1 MTKRILSLLMC
12 LLLVAGMA
20 AVAEEAVQTD
30 YTAGTP
36 WMDPDILGNVTED
49 TPTDPKD
56 NFALYVNKD
65 SILSA
70 EMPSGVPAAGPSI
83 DAELQT
89 FYDMV
94 GMYMQDAPEGH
105 DAQLAYN
112 LYWLLMDW
120 DSRNAVGVEP
130 LKQLTDKVEAISSI
144 EEMSRYLV
152 ETPSEEQIHS
162 VWQAG
167 GTVNFN
173 DSSSMIFAVM
183 PKELMLGDAGE
194 YTQETQLGTQT
205 REATGVFVQKML
217 VKLGY
222 TEEEAAAKYQNCLD
236 FEGMLAPAMYPDSVK
251 KSPEYI
257 SLINNILTLDE
268 MKALQGNLPILEV
281 NTAMGYPEMDQYMV
295 GEPEYIK
302 KLNELWTDENLTLI
316 KDCFIVHGM
325 TSYASRLDRECYDWL
340 QELQNTISGTSGG
353 TLPDEMRCS
362 STVSSLLKW
371 PVAQLY
377 SETYLK
383 QEDKERIAGMVE
395 EIRAAY
401 HGILNEADW
410 LTEETR
416 AKAIEKLEAI
426 QKNVLYPDSWD
437 AYSCEDLNY
446 AGPQEGG
453 TLWDAYMVI
462 DRYGV
467 QESVKLM
474 EEPLDHT
481 KWPDEAKPNTY
492 NCFYMPNYNGIY
504 ILGAYT
510 RPLGDISA
518 LSDEELYAKLGVT
531 IGHEF
536 SHAFDPTGS
545 QFDKDGNMNLWWTEE
560 DGMAFYEKTAKLV
573 AFYDAIQPW
582 EGQSC
587 NGNVLS
593 GEACA
598 DLAGMKVVLRI
609 AAEKEG
615 FDYDAFF
622 RAYAENYM
630 MVMTPELA
638 LQLSADTHPL
648 NYLRINIVLQHF
660 DEFLNLYDIHEGD
673 GMYLAPED
681 RVDIW

>member
-20 AVAEEAVQTD
+20 AVAEEAAQTD

-94 GMYMQDAPEGH
+94 GMYKQDAPEGH

-152 ETPSEEQIHS
+152 ETPAEEQIHS

-183 PKELMLGDAGE
+183 PKELILGDAGE
-194 YTQETQLGTQT
+194 YTQETQLGTLT

-222 TEEEAAAKYQNCLD
+222 TEEEAAVKYQNCLD

-251 KSPEYI
+251 KTPEYI
-257 SLINNILTLDE
+257 SLVNNILTLDE
-268 MKALQGNLPILEV
+268 MKALQGNVPILEV
-281 NTAMGYPEMDQYMV
+281 NTATGYPEMDQYMV

-340 QELQNTISGTSGG
+340 QELQSTISGTSGG

-377 SETYLK
+377 SETFLK
-383 QEDKERIAGMVE
+383 QEDKDRIAGMVE

-410 LTEETR
+410 LTKETR

-467 QESVKLM
+467 QESVKHM
-474 EEPLDHT
+474 KEPLDHT
-481 KWPDEAKPNTY
+481 KWPDQATPNTY

-545 QFDKDGNMNLWWTEE
+545 QFDKDGNMNFWWTEE

-582 EGQSC
+582 KGQSC

-660 DEFLNLYDIHEGD
+660 DEFLNLYGIHEGD

>member
-20 AVAEEAVQTD
+20 AVAEEAAQTD

-83 DAELQT
+83 DAELQA

-94 GMYMQDAPEGH
+94 GMYKQDAPEGH

-152 ETPSEEQIHS
+152 ETPAEEQIHS

-173 DSSSMIFAVM
+173 DSSSMIFVVM
-183 PKELMLGDAGE
+183 PKELILGDAGE
-194 YTQETQLGTQT
+194 YTQETQLGTLT

-251 KSPEYI
+251 KTPEYI
-257 SLINNILTLDE
+257 SLVNNILTLDE
-268 MKALQGNLPILEV
+268 MKALQGNVPILEV
-281 NTAMGYPEMDQYMV
+281 NTATGYPEMDQYMV

-340 QELQNTISGTSGG
+340 QELQSTISGTSGG

-377 SETYLK
+377 SETFLK
-383 QEDKERIAGMVE
+383 QEDKDRIAGMVE

-467 QESVKLM
+467 QESVKRM
-474 EEPLDHT
+474 KEPLDHT
-481 KWPDEAKPNTY
+481 KWPDQATPNTY

-545 QFDKDGNMNLWWTEE
+545 QFDKDGNMNSWWTEE
-560 DGMAFYEKTAKLV
+560 DSKAFYEKTAKLV

-638 LQLSADTHPL
+638 LQLSTDTHPL